1 MKTIIRRQSRILSTT
16 LLWALLSIF
25 FTSTLSG
32 QDDFIYSKKFT
43 KTLERHN
50 LEFYLPVERW
60 MKISPIDEDEFLK
73 YDAIFHNPPN
83 VEARVVIKKDHNM
96 MFANVEIV
104 KMLAHI
110 STNEDDAVI
119 EITEYPSKRSQDQY
133 GADFVLYA
141 DFIPKQSFTTMPRGR
156 LLCLY
161 KEGQSLV
168 QYIILYEGSLD
179 PYFKM
184 PLRFAEINLQE

>member
-1 MKTIIRRQSRILSTT
+1 MTIINSQNKIFSAT
-16 LLWALLSIF
+16 LLWAFLFILLPSSLI
-25 FTSTLSG
+25 G
-32 QDDFIYSKKFT
+32 QDDFVYSKKFT

-60 MKISPIDEDEFLK
+60 MKISPIDQDEFLK
-73 YDAIFHNPPN
+73 YDAIFHSPPN
-83 VEARVVIKKDHNM
+83 VEARIVIKKDHNT

-110 STNEDDAVI
+110 STNKDDAVI
-119 EITEYPSKRSQDQY
+119 EITEYPTKRSEDQY

-141 DFIPKQSFTTMPRGR
+141 DFIPKQSFSTMPRGR
-156 LLCLY
+156 LLCLF

-184 PLRFAEINLQE
+184 PLRFAEMELAK

>member
-1 MKTIIRRQSRILSTT
+1 MMTT
-16 LLWALLSIF
+16 LLVASLTILFSPSLI
-25 FTSTLSG
+25 G

-43 KTLERHN
+43 NTLERHN

-60 MKISPIDEDEFLK
+60 MKMSPIDQDEFLK
-73 YDAIFHNPPN
+73 YDAIFHSPPN
-83 VEARVVIKKDHNM
+83 VEARIVIKKDHNT

-110 STNEDDAVI
+110 STNDDDAVI

-141 DFIPKQSFTTMPRGR
+141 DFVPKQSFSTMPRGR
-156 LLCLY
+156 LLCLF
-161 KEGQSLV
+161 KEGHSLV

-184 PLRFAEINLQE
+184 PLRFAGLENSVSN

>member
-1 MKTIIRRQSRILSTT
+1 MKLYHNISITILLGIILSMLCTT
-16 LLWALLSIF
+16 SILS
-25 FTSTLSG
+25 

-73 YDAIFHNPPN
+73 YDAIFHSPPN
-83 VEARVVIKKDHNM
+83 VEARVVIKKDHNT

-141 DFIPKQSFTTMPRGR
+141 DFIPKQSFSTMPRGR
-156 LLCLY
+156 LLCLF

-168 QYIILYEGSLD
+168 QYIILYEGALD

-184 PLRFAEINLQE
+184 PLRFAELDDSISN